1 MKEWLLRANRF
12 KLLQRRRA
20 DGDLKAD
27 GGNEDDEGKR
37 GSPATTCAETF
48 DSTRGSQEE
57 KLGKTL

>member
-37 GSPATTCAETF
+37 GSPATTCAET
-48 DSTRGSQEE
+48 SEGTRRS
-57 KLGKTL
+57 